1 MNREESSEDEF
12 SFDLYNDSTG
22 DISIQSDSSN
32 SESDFIGYRRKK
44 LRVLDTSSSSGASDE
59 DTQEEDVLSDD
70 WVDMAEDDDL
80 LETIQFDIGSRNTGP
95 QISESITEPVQFF
108 KLFFTDELANE
119 IVKETNAY
127 ARTKIDAMDLSSRS
141 IWHNWRD
148 VEIQEFWAFLGLI
161 INMGTMPLANMQE
174 YWTKRNNSKIPFFSQ
189 IFSRDRFFQIFWMLH
204 LKKNL
209 DDNTL
214 RTRIQ
219 KASNFLEYINDNFSK
234 CFIPKKNICVDES
247 VVKFKGKIC
256 FITYNPNKPTKWGIR
271 IYVLADSETGYVYN
285 ILPYFGSITTEQL
298 NRPDLPV
305 STRIPL
311 HLYQKILQKIPGA
324 QGYHMFTDR
333 YYTSLPLADELL
345 KVNCHLTGTIMA
357 NRKGLPSQIKK
368 PKFTPRK
375 VVAVRKYNNK
385 MLLAWKD
392 KRVVTMMSTSS
403 NAKMTSI
410 TRMGKGGT
418 VITRDKPNIVLEYT
432 KSMGGVDR
440 ADQYASSY
448 CFLRKSL
455 KWWRKLFFW
464 GMEICSINSYII
476 YKAVKTKNNEKPLS
490 HLKYL
495 KVMVDQL
502 VGEYKEPRSR
512 PSTSADPE
520 TRLNQKLHILRSGPK
535 RDCVVCSKRAVKGG
549 RRETSTYCDTC
560 PGNPRMHL
568 GDCFEK
574 YHTLRNYKN

>member
-234 CFIPKKNICVDES
+234 CFIPKK
-247 VVKFKGKIC
+247 K
-256 FITYNPNKPTKWGIR
+256 
-271 IYVLADSETGYVYN
+271 
-285 ILPYFGSITTEQL
+285 
-298 NRPDLPV
+298 
-305 STRIPL
+305 
-311 HLYQKILQKIPGA
+311 HLC
-324 QGYHMFTDR
+324 R
-333 YYTSLPLADELL
+333 
-345 KVNCHLTGTIMA
+345 
-357 NRKGLPSQIKK
+357 
-368 PKFTPRK
+368 
-375 VVAVRKYNNK
+375 
-385 MLLAWKD
+385 
-392 KRVVTMMSTSS
+392 
-403 NAKMTSI
+403 
-410 TRMGKGGT
+410 
-418 VITRDKPNIVLEYT
+418 
-432 KSMGGVDR
+432 
-440 ADQYASSY
+440 
-448 CFLRKSL
+448 
-455 KWWRKLFFW
+455 
-464 GMEICSINSYII
+464 
-476 YKAVKTKNNEKPLS
+476 
-490 HLKYL
+490 
-495 KVMVDQL
+495 
-502 VGEYKEPRSR
+502 
-512 PSTSADPE
+512 
-520 TRLNQKLHILRSGPK
+520 
-535 RDCVVCSKRAVKGG
+535 
-549 RRETSTYCDTC
+549 
-560 PGNPRMHL
+560 
-568 GDCFEK
+568 
-574 YHTLRNYKN
+574 